1 MAHTAATRAL
11 PFRSFNYYWR
21 LVMTGIAF
29 LGFSIGGLLLSFVVL
44 PALTVLPGDRVMR
57 SRVAVRGGFRMLVGF
72 LRATGVMRLEVS
84 GIGRLCEARPALI
97 FANHPTLIDAV
108 ILLSQMPLN
117 ATCVVKGLLATS
129 PVFAGA
135 IGAARY
141 IKNDSTPWLMM
152 DDCVKALRAGDSVI
166 IFPEGTRSTPGEPL
180 KFLPAAAH
188 IALKSGYPVVPVF
201 VQCTPPTLY
210 KGAPW
215 YEIPSE
221 PFLVR
226 MEVREDL
233 DLAALAN
240 PERGQ
245 QPPADAARQLTKA
258 MEGHFGRELRAL

>member
-1 MAHTAATRAL
+1 MAHTAATRSI

-21 LVMTGIAF
+21 LLFTGVGF
-29 LGFSIGGLLLSFVVL
+29 LGFSIGGLLLSFFVL
-44 PALTVLPGDRVMR
+44 PVFAALPGNRVER
-57 SRVAVRGGFRMLVGF
+57 SRVAVRGGFRLLIWV
-72 LRATGVMRLEVS
+72 LRVTGVMRLEVS
-84 GIGRLCEARPALI
+84 GLERLQEGRPALI

-108 ILLSQMPLN
+108 ILLSRMPLN

-152 DDCVKALRAGDSVI
+152 DDCVRALRAGDSVI

-221 PFLVR
+221 TFVVR

-240 PERGQ
+240 PQ
-245 QPPADAARQLTKA
+245 QPPADAARELTKA
-258 MEGHFGRELRAL
+258 MEAHFSRELRAL

>member
-1 MAHTAATRAL
+1 MADTAATRSV
-11 PFRSFNYYWR
+11 PPRSLNYYWR
-21 LVMTGIAF
+21 LFVTGFAF
-29 LGFSIGGLLLSFVVL
+29 LGFSVGGLLLSFLVL
-44 PALTVLPGDRVMR
+44 PLLQLLPGNRVER
-57 SRVAVRGGFRMLVGF
+57 SRIAVRGGFRLLVWV
-72 LRATGVMRLEVS
+72 LRVAGVMRLEIS
-84 GIGRLCEARPALI
+84 GIERLREPRAALI

-108 ILLSQMPLN
+108 ILLSQMPLH

-152 DDCVKALRAGDSVI
+152 DDCMRALRAGDSVI

-188 IALKSGYPVVPVF
+188 IALKSGFPVVPVY

-221 PFLVR
+221 PFVVR

-233 DLAALAN
+233 DLAALADS
-240 PERGQ
+240 R

-258 MEGHFGRELRAL
+258 METHFSRELRAL

>member
-1 MAHTAATRAL
+1 MSDTAATRTL
-11 PFRSFNYYWR
+11 PPRSFNYYWR
-21 LVMTGIAF
+21 LVVTGFAF
-29 LGFSIGGLLLSFVVL
+29 LGFSIGGLVLSFLVLPLLS
-44 PALTVLPGDRVMR
+44 VLPGDRVQR
-57 SRVAVRGGFRMLVGF
+57 SRIAVRGGFRLLVWV
-72 LRATGVMRLEVS
+72 LRSAGVMRLEIS
-84 GIGRLCEARPALI
+84 GLERLQESRPALI

-108 ILLSQMPLN
+108 ILLSRMPLN

-152 DDCVKALRAGDSVI
+152 DDCVRALRAGDSVI

-188 IALKSGYPVVPVF
+188 VALKSGFPVVPVF

-221 PFLVR
+221 PFTVR
-226 MEVREDL
+226 MEVRADL
-233 DLAALAN
+233 DLPALAN
-240 PERGQ
+240 PQ
-245 QPPADAARQLTKA
+245 QPPADAARALTKA
-258 MEGHFGRELRAL
+258 MEAHYGRELRAL

>member
-1 MAHTAATRAL
+1 
-11 PFRSFNYYWR
+11 
-21 LVMTGIAF
+21 
-29 LGFSIGGLLLSFVVL
+29 
-44 PALTVLPGDRVMR
+44 
-57 SRVAVRGGFRMLVGF
+57 
-72 LRATGVMRLEVS
+72 MRLEIS
-84 GIGRLCEARPALI
+84 GIERLREARAALV

-108 ILLSQMPLN
+108 ILLSQMPLG

-180 KFLPAAAH
+180 RFLPAAAH
-188 IALKSGYPVVPVF
+188 IALKSGYPVIPVF

-221 PFLVR
+221 RFVVR

-233 DLAALAN
+233 DLAALAS
-240 PERGQ
+240 PQ

-258 MEGHFGRELRAL
+258 MEGHFSKELRTL